1 MNIEDY
7 NIEDYNRQN
16 CVSETSF
23 IPYFFQ
29 MTLDAQ
35 KGKEDILAPL
45 GNAFL
50 TKSLEWTLQ
59 NSNCIFIR

>member
-16 CVSETSF
+16 LVSETSF

-29 MTLDAQ
+29 MTSDTQ

-45 GNAFL
+45 ANAFFNKI
-50 TKSLEWTLQ
+50 T
-59 NSNCIFIR
+59 